1 MRDANMKGGSLESGT
16 SHKQKITGLPD
27 QATIMKPT
35 QKPPMESNK
44 SAGGG
49 HSIRTNTKGY

>member
-1 MRDANMKGGSLESGT
+1 MRDGNMKGGSLESGT

-27 QATIMKPT
+27 METVMKKS
-35 QKPPMESNK
+35 QKPPAESRK

-49 HSIRTNTKGY
+49 HTIKTNTKGY

>member
-16 SHKQKITGLPD
+16 SHKQKIGGLPD
-27 QATIMKPT
+27 EATIMKKS
-35 QKPPMESNK
+35 QKPPSESKK

-49 HSIRTNTKGY
+49 HSIKTNTKGY